1 MTRLGDGGGKNKMR
15 SGSFTSSLLSS
26 FVAVSSCW
34 FLMIVFMSCV
44 DYVHRG
50 KEEEKSGEGNV
61 FSSRF
66 SA

>member
-1 MTRLGDGGGKNKMR
+1 MERIKCAPEVFHLPYCLHL
-15 SGSFTSSLLSS
+15 LLSG
-26 FVAVSSCW
+26 CW
-34 FLMIVFMSCV
+34 FLMIAFMSCV

-61 FSSRF
+61 FSSLF